1 MPLTRVKSE
10 NDKPDSN
17 AEKAVMDTRNRR
29 DTQSIK
35 AQEEAGLDK
44 APGNNSRLHTSSPSS
59 THASL
64 REEVTGD
71 VIPHLGTSLARSLV
85 AVLVGSLILRL
96 ASQTTGQM
104 LQFYF
109 ENIDKN
115 YYHLS
120 YTTTGFITASFFI
133 AELFGALVLGAM
145 SDRYGRKPFII
156 LGPLLG
162 AIAVQITSLTVVVW
176 LLVFTRLLEGL
187 STASSVPATL
197 GYISETTVGR
207 PNLRARIIGLYEI
220 TLVGGIAL
228 GAVTGGY
235 LWKWLGEPMTFAGLH
250 LISPAFS
257 INGLIYLVSLAIF
270 VWGLKDIKRDTHAA
284 DESTKSGKLKHYRE
298 VLKSPVV
305 WMFIPAWLAIFS
317 IIGMWTNHS
326 PRLMTGPQSYGN
338 QLLAGISTERFGNG
352 FAILAIIFAVG
363 VLSWSFVL
371 GRYRRTSVM
380 LVATGGLFVT
390 LATVYGL
397 NHLESF
403 SSPLYYPLLASLI
416 IGIFVLSGF
425 TPAAL
430 TYLADVTESY
440 AEDRGSIMGLYSV
453 FLGVGQLLGTATGG
467 YFADWKGTDG
477 LLLLSAF
484 FGIVT
489 AISLLALS
497 KRNLRN
503 PSQTALQ
510 ASKTG

>member
-1 MPLTRVKSE
+1 
-10 NDKPDSN
+10 
-17 AEKAVMDTRNRR
+17 
-29 DTQSIK
+29 
-35 AQEEAGLDK
+35 
-44 APGNNSRLHTSSPSS
+44 
-59 THASL
+59 
-64 REEVTGD
+64 
-71 VIPHLGTSLARSLV
+71 
-85 AVLVGSLILRL
+85 
-96 ASQTTGQM
+96 
-104 LQFYF
+104 
-109 ENIDKN
+109 
-115 YYHLS
+115 
-120 YTTTGFITASFFI
+120 
-133 AELFGALVLGAM
+133 
-145 SDRYGRKPFII
+145 
-156 LGPLLG
+156 
-162 AIAVQITSLTVVVW
+162 
-176 LLVFTRLLEGL
+176 
-187 STASSVPATL
+187 
-197 GYISETTVGR
+197 
-207 PNLRARIIGLYEI
+207 
-220 TLVGGIAL
+220 
-228 GAVTGGY
+228 
-235 LWKWLGEPMTFAGLH
+235 
-250 LISPAFS
+250 
-257 INGLIYLVSLAIF
+257 
-270 VWGLKDIKRDTHAA
+270 VWGLKDAKRDTHAS
-284 DESTKSGKLKHYRE
+284 DEGAKGGKLKHYRE

-338 QLLAGISTERFGNG
+338 QLLAGITTERFGNG

-380 LVATGGLFVT
+380 LIATGGLFVT
-390 LATVYGL
+390 LAAVYGL
-397 NHLESF
+397 NHLGSF
-403 SSPLYYPLLASLI
+403 SSPLYYPLLASLLV
-416 IGIFVLSGF
+416 GIFVLSGF

-489 AISLLALS
+489 AISLLALA